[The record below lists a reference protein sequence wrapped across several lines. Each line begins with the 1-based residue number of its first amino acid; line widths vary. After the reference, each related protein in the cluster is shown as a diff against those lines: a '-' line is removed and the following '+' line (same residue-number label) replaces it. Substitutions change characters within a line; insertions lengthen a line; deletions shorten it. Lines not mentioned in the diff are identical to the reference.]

1 MMITALAALALQA
14 APGDLAGTWD
24 VALYFSADAPPSA
37 TVMVL
42 EPGDGGVLAGRFY
55 GSPFGAARFAERDGV
70 VAFTATTEDGS
81 GPYLHSG
88 RLTEDGRIEG
98 QTLSVGRDF
107 LMLWTAE
114 RREEAA
120 Q

>member
-1 MMITALAALALQA
+1 MMSALVAALMLQA
-14 APGDLAGTWD
+14 GPADLSGTWD

-42 EPGDGGVLAGRFY
+42 TPAADGSLAGSFY
-55 GSPFGAARFAERDGV
+55 GTSFDVGRVAERRGA
-70 VAFTATTEDGS
+70 VAFTATTADNS

-88 RLTEDGRIEG
+88 RLTGEGRIEG

-107 LMLWTAE
+107 LMIWTAT
-114 RREEAA
+114 RREEGDE
-120 Q
+120 